1 MTLIQLYFLHI
12 FSIHVNKINTACLP
26 FIPLYT
32 LSEEKNTSWYR
43 NKCSLRQLLKQWQ
56 PASCHSQLLHSGNL
70 MSGSCRRKGYTPGG
84 DELAVRVVSET
95 DLRTSGMGTQQCQGK
110 KPKRQ
115 LRKRAGAK
123 QWRHGS
129 CRGSGCRSGLK
140 WGSWDTG
147 RGGPSGG
154 WSETLCPAGDSG
166 LCRSTAAK
174 MHLSCFRRHENS
186 AKCHPV
192 TEILHRV
199 LSQL

>member
-70 MSGSCRRKGYTPGG
+70 MSGSCRRKGCTPGG
-84 DELAVRVVSET
+84 DELAVRVVLET
-95 DLRTSGMGTQQCQGK
+95 DLRTSGMGTRQCQGRK
-110 KPKRQ
+110 TKWQR
-115 LRKRAGAK
+115 RKRAGAK
-123 QWRHGS
+123 QWRHGP
-129 CRGSGCRSGLK
+129 CRGSGSRSRLK

-147 RGGPSGG
+147 RGG
-154 WSETLCPAGDSG
+154 WSEAPRPAGASG
-166 LCRSTAAK
+166 LCHSTAAK
-174 MHLSCFRRHENS
+174 MPLFCFRRHKNS
-186 AKCHPV
+186 AKCHPM
-192 TEILHRV
+192 TEILQCFISA
-199 LSQL
+199 LK